1 MNFIY
6 IIIIIILDQ
15 VTKYIA
21 RLKLSIVGDISL
33 IPKCLSFT
41 YVENKGAAFGIFKNK
56 KFLLVGVTGIV
67 TAAMIFYL
75 IKNKNLNK
83 YVKISVSLII
93 AGAIGNLIDRIYFG
107 FVTDFIHFYIGN
119 VFDWPVF
126 NVADIS
132 VVCGTILLAVMLLFQ
147 KE

>member
-1 MNFIY
+1 MSFIY

-15 VTKYIA
+15 ITKYIA

-41 YVENKGAAFGIFKNK
+41 YVENEGAAFGIFKNR

-67 TAAMIFYL
+67 TAVMIFYL

-83 YVKISVSLII
+83 YVKISLSLII

-119 VFDWPVF
+119 IFDWPVF